1 MARFLFVPCDSRD
14 RLCDK
19 TRVQM
24 FYFLNTTLLWT
35 YRFSHLFECQSENND
50 DDVVDDGDGDY
61 TL

>member
-1 MARFLFVPCDSRD
+1 
-14 RLCDK
+14 
-19 TRVQM
+19 M